1 MQSLNKTYNANVPLV
16 LMNSFNTDEE
26 TQLIIQK
33 YTNFQVI
40 YKYSGFFCHAIIEA
54 AMCVSFSISEK

>member
-40 YKYSGFFCHAIIEA
+40 YKYSGFFV
-54 AMCVSFSISEK
+54 MP